1 MLVFSCGLCTSG
13 WNTLA
18 NKVTA
23 KLSLTQITFIDSVIA
38 GTVIL
43 VASLILR
50 ENWQF
55 PSLTLPWLYSLLFF
69 IMLGAVNFLIPYGFG
84 RVGAQKGSLLM
95 LFEVIFTLIFAYLF
109 FEETI
114 DYITIMGGLLIIAG
128 IVISEVKS
136 EKDYHY
142 VD

>member
-1 MLVFSCGLCTSG
+1 M
-13 WNTLA
+13 
-18 NKVTA
+18 TA